1 MSNSLHIVCPN
12 CNSTNSVPADRLGA
26 HPICGKCK
34 DSIFHARPVELRAS
48 NFQKHILKS
57 HIPIVVDFWAAW
69 CGPCKMMAPVFQ
81 QAAAQLE
88 PAVRLAKVNTEQ
100 EQSLAAQYEI
110 RSIPTLVLFRGGIEI
125 ARQPGAM
132 DLSGLIQWVRSRI

>member
-12 CNSTNSVPADRLGA
+12 CNSTNSVPAERLGA
-26 HPICGKCK
+26 HPRCGKCK
-34 DSIFHARPVELRAS
+34 DRIFQARPVELRAS

-81 QAAAQLE
+81 QASAQLE

-125 ARQPGAM
+125 ARQSGAM

>member
-12 CNSTNSVPADRLGA
+12 CNSTNSVPADRLGS
-26 HPICGKCK
+26 HPKCGKCK
-34 DSIFHARPVELRAS
+34 DNIFNARPIELTAS

-57 HIPIVVDFWAAW
+57 HIPIVVDFWAPW

-81 QAAAQLE
+81 QAATQLE
-88 PAVRLAKVNTEQ
+88 PGVRLAKVNTEQ
-100 EQSLAAQYEI
+100 EQSLAAEHGI
-110 RSIPTLVLFRGGIEI
+110 RSIPTLVMFRGGIEI

-132 DLSGLIQWVRSRI
+132 DLSGLMQWIRSKI